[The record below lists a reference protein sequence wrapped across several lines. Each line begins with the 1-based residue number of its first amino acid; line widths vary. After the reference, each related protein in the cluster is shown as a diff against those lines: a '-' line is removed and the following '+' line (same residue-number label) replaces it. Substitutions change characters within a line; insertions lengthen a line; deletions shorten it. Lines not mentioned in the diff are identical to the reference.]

1 MLYEHDLFNR
11 YPQSVLDRFKAFH
24 KKNPQVW
31 DRFKERAF
39 RMKKTGRKKYSA
51 RTIFEVMRWESDLE
65 TVGSVFKISN
75 DLIPIYCRLLIF
87 NYPDFKDFFDLKSV
101 SSKGH
106 LSEEE
111 RSRIGE
117 QENFF

>member
-1 MLYEHDLFNR
+1 MLYDSDLFNR
-11 YPQSVLDRFKAFH
+11 YPQKVLERFKAFH

-31 DRFKERAF
+31 DRFKEKAF
-39 RMKKTGRKKYSA
+39 RMKKTGRRKYSA

-87 NYPDFKDFFDLKSV
+87 NYPEFKNFFYLKTV
-101 SSKGH
+101 SSRGY

-111 RSRIGE
+111 RGRLQE
-117 QENFF
+117 QEAFL

>member
-1 MLYEHDLFNR
+1 MLYDSDLFSR
-11 YPQSVLDRFKAFH
+11 YPQKVLDRFKAFH

-31 DRFKERAF
+31 DRFKEKAF
-39 RMKKTGRKKYSA
+39 RMKKTGRRKYSA

-87 NYPDFKDFFDLKSV
+87 NYPEFKNFFDLKTV
-101 SSKGH
+101 SSKGF
-106 LSEEE
+106 LSFEE
-111 RSRIGE
+111 RERLQE
-117 QENFF
+117 QEAFL

>member
-1 MLYEHDLFNR
+1 MLYESDLFDR
-11 YPQSVLDRFKAFH
+11 YPNSVLERFKIFH

-31 DRFKERAF
+31 ERFKEKAF
-39 RMKKTGRKKYSA
+39 RMKNTGRKKYSA

-87 NYPDFKDFFDLKSV
+87 NYPEFKDFFDLKAV
-101 SSKGH
+101 NSKGL
-106 LSEEE
+106 LSQEE
-111 RSRIGE
+111 RSRMGE
-117 QENFF
+117 QKNFF